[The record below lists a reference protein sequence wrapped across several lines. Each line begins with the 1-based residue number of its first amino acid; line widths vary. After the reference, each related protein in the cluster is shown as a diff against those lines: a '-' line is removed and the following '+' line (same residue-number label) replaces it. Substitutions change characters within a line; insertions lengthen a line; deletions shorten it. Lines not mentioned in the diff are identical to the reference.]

1 MVLKLWQDNQDDKV
15 QLGVGEKR
23 GEKKKVT
30 EKTTRKRSPGVFQ
43 HD

>member
-23 GEKKKVT
+23 GEKKKGNRKDYQK
-30 EKTTRKRSPGVFQ
+30 EITRSLST
-43 HD
+43 